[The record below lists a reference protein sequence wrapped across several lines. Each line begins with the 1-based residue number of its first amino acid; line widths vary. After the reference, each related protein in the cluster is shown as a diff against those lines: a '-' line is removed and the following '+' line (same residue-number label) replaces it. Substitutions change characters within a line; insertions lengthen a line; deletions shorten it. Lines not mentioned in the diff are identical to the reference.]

1 MHELSGVR
9 LGPVRVRSR
18 LGRAATSL
26 DLTVRHPERAAQ
38 RRVEGWSELD
48 RRDRGTRFIAIE
60 PKSIINSS
68 TATNMIFASV
78 NPYIGCEFGCAYCYA
93 RDTHRWT
100 VDRAATG
107 ADAGSPASEAAT
119 LPTSEAFERRIL
131 VKKNAA
137 ALLAKTLDPAKLRG
151 DPLVIGTATDPYQ
164 PAEREFRITRAI
176 LETLLNYR
184 NLHLG
189 IITKS
194 PLIACDTEL
203 LAKISQQH
211 RLTVSLSLGSMDG
224 TLLRRLE
231 PRTPAPHARL
241 RAMKKLSS
249 AGVRVGLLI
258 APILPGITD
267 GRAALRALVAAGKE
281 AGAAWV
287 AGSPLRM
294 GPATRATL
302 LPWLARERPDLAAR
316 YRRHYGDRHW
326 VSRAYG
332 EALHQRLTSLQ
343 EEFGIVPEEGMREK
357 RNFSRVKRGEA
368 QVDLWNDVKRK
379 TRAPHRAEPPSHDSR
394 LTTND

>member
-1 MHELSGVR
+1 MTV
-9 LGPVRVRSR
+9 
-18 LGRAATSL
+18 AA
-26 DLTVRHPERAAQ
+26 ERAAVIPSE
-38 RRVEGWSELD
+38 VEGWSELD

-68 TATNMIFASV
+68 NATQMIFASI

-100 VDRAATG
+100 VERAATSITSNG
-107 ADAGSPASEAAT
+107 AATEAAA
-119 LPTSEAFERRIL
+119 LPSTEAFERRIL

-137 ALLAKTLDPAKLRG
+137 TLLAKTLDPARLRG

-164 PAEREFRITRAI
+164 PAEREFRITRAL
-176 LETLLNYR
+176 LEALLNYR

-194 PLIACDTEL
+194 PLIARDTEL
-203 LAKISQQH
+203 LAEISKRH

-241 RAMKKLSS
+241 RAMKKLSD

-281 AGAAWV
+281 AGAAWI

-294 GPATRATL
+294 GPATRTTL
-302 LPWLARERPDLAAR
+302 LPWLVRERPELAER

-326 VSRAYG
+326 VSKTYS
-332 EALHQRLTSLQ
+332 EALNQRLTSLQ
-343 EEFGIVPEEGMREK
+343 EEFGIAPEEGMRVK
-357 RNFSRVKRGEA
+357 RNFTRVKRGKE
-368 QVDLWNDVKRK
+368 QVDLWSEVRG
-379 TRAPHRAEPPSHDSR
+379 TGPSS
-394 LTTND
+394 

>member
-1 MHELSGVR
+1 MRNTGGAFFRMHELSGVR
-9 LGPVRVRSR
+9 VGALRMI
-18 LGRAATSL
+18 ADDA
-26 DLTVRHPERAAQ
+26 
-38 RRVEGWSELD
+38 WSELD
-48 RRDRGTRFIAIE
+48 RRDRGTRFIGIE
-60 PKSIINSS
+60 PKSIMNSS
-68 TATNMIFASV
+68 TATNMIFASI

-100 VDRAATG
+100 IERAATSPG
-107 ADAGSPASEAAT
+107 ANGAASEAAT
-119 LPTSEAFERRIL
+119 LPTKEAFERRIL

-137 ALLAKTLDPAKLRG
+137 ALLARTLDPAKLRG

-164 PAEREFRITRAI
+164 PAERTFRITRAI

-189 IITKS
+189 LITKS
-194 PLIACDTEL
+194 PLIARDTDL
-203 LAKISQQH
+203 LAQLSKLH
-211 RLTVSLSLGSMDG
+211 RVTVSLSLGSMDG

-241 RAMKKLSS
+241 RAMKKLTT

-294 GPATRATL
+294 GPATRDTL
-302 LPWLARERPDLAAR
+302 YPWLLRERPDLATR

-326 VSRAYG
+326 VSKAYS
-332 EALHQRLTSLQ
+332 EALNERLKSLQ
-343 EEFGIVPEEGMREK
+343 EEFGILPEEGQREK
-357 RNFSRVKRGEA
+357 RNFSRVKRGKE
-368 QVDLWNDVKRK
+368 QVDLWNDV
-379 TRAPHRAEPPSHDSR
+379 RASTVSP
-394 LTTND
+394 